1 MYLKH
6 CHVSVILFIQDQI
19 ITGSFIFYEHE
30 LSISND
36 HLAIKWNASGTVW
49 FLTGSVTSPPCCALH
64 CMQLLQVY
72 EELHTVECFSKGH
85 NSYNIFLSKLKHSL
99 LFSRCCCM
107 LDILV
112 LEVVFLQRFLL
123 MMMVKLS

>member
-30 LSISND
+30 LSND
-36 HLAIKWNASGTVW
+36 HLAIKWNDSGTVW

-99 LFSRCCCM
+99 WSRCCCM